1 LYDLVAADHK
11 EPEEIDTNNEE
22 DMRLVEITELPDE
35 PPSHTTHSNITISH
49 QVQGYSES
57 SDSPTFSDDA
67 YNDLESGLFN
77 SPSIPPGIL
86 QPPQVFSSPSI
97 SHLPPPH
104 HIQNSPLTL
113 LPHHLPLLP
122 PTGLFSP
129 SHSHHRR
136 VQSLYSH
143 GPSLADQILSESDM
157 PGINRS
163 LSFGMRGMRRGV
175 NGFRGSHFSPG
186 SRGVGAAVRTNIQE
200 HIEILNQHKCSIMNL
215 MKDDFP

>member
-1 LYDLVAADHK
+1 
-11 EPEEIDTNNEE
+11 
-22 DMRLVEITELPDE
+22 MRLVEIAELPDE
-35 PPSHTTHSNITISH
+35 PPLHATQLNITTSH
-49 QVQGYSES
+49 QVHGYSES
-57 SDSPTFSDDA
+57 CDSPTFSDDA
-67 YNDLESGLFN
+67 YNHLESGLFN
-77 SPSIPPGIL
+77 SPSIPPGIPQSPQL
-86 QPPQVFSSPSI
+86 FSPPTI

-104 HIQNSPLTL
+104 HNQNSPLTL
-113 LPHHLPLLP
+113 FPNHLPLLP

-143 GPSLADQILSESDM
+143 GPFLADQILGESEM

-163 LSFGMRGMRRGV
+163 LSFGMRGM
-175 NGFRGSHFSPG
+175 NGLRGSHFSPG
-186 SRGVGAAVRTNIQE
+186 SRGVGGAVRTNIQE